1 MESDNG
7 KIGFSIELDNSQ
19 LNRDIKKSQQAFKEL
34 GDQVKNDY
42 TSVDNVFK
50 NLGKTI
56 AATFT
61 IQKSTEF
68 IHQIVK
74 VRGEIESLEKTFEI
88 LAGKDLGGKLFSEI
102 KDFAV
107 KTPMAM
113 GDLAKGAQ
121 TMLAF
126 NMEAQNVMPIL
137 RAIGDI
143 SMGNSQK
150 FNSLVLAFSQMQST
164 GKLMGQD
171 LLQMINAG
179 FNPLAVISEK
189 TGKSI
194 GDLKEEM
201 SAGTISADMITRAFM
216 DATSE
221 GGKFY
226 GMLESQSK
234 TIEGSI
240 SNLEGAIEEMFNSI
254 GEKHQDII
262 TETILSATELVNNYE
277 KVGKT
282 IGELVATYGLYKAAV
297 ISLSVVE
304 KLRYQAALAQMAGMT
319 KMQAI
324 VDILRTKT
332 EALNIV
338 MAKNPYVL
346 AGIAIAALGVAIYKL
361 ATYQTDAEKSLKKL
375 NEAEKENNKEI
386 ASQQIEID
394 RLFIKLKNAKEGT
407 DEYKRAKQAIINQYG
422 GYLEGLN
429 SEIQSLQDVEGA
441 YRAVSEAAKDAAR
454 ARAMESAS
462 KQAADDY
469 AEKEAQAREDIYTAL
484 QKKFKD
490 QKGADGRSL
499 VETYYAQILGT
510 IGGNGEV
517 DEKLLKKFDK
527 ARFVVGDPMTGAGS
541 YHYTTNAITDALN
554 SIKKAQDV
562 YDKTMEAA
570 TIKFGEKKGSQT
582 TDDSKKPAPTE
593 NKKYWED
600 YIKEQQGLLNAMTQA
615 ELQSKKADE
624 IRSNIIDAQFK
635 LSNYEVHSPASGK
648 RTLAQ
653 MLAEIEAAENDTHRV
668 VKHNSQERIA
678 LDKEIHFEQEQNRI
692 NLEKDAMKRR
702 EMQMQLDNDKE
713 LYNIEK
719 QRDRAISAEIARQKA
734 VFDAKEKEKKA
745 ANKDYVVASFSD
757 ADIDQSQIADIEAKY
772 AVLTELVLQQQNE
785 RNKQVQREDARA
797 MNEYLKEYGT
807 YLEKRNAIIALYN
820 EEMSNATS
828 EGEKL
833 TISERMRRD
842 LSNLDIEAN
851 KTTSAISKL
860 FGDMTNKTVADMRTI
875 ADQAQSALDFLIAG
889 EWDEQKGLEFG
900 MTKETFETLRQSP
913 EELEKIRN
921 GIRDCRY
928 EADQA
933 EGAFGK
939 MANGLKKL
947 FDAGND
953 ANKTKQALS
962 EIESGL
968 SDVLDL
974 ASFLSDSLSSLG
986 EAFGNDTLTG
996 IADGINVAVDAASS
1010 AMSGAQAGSMFG
1022 PWGAAAGAAIGL
1034 VGSLVTSIAQL
1045 HDKKHEKK
1053 IQSLQGQ
1060 IDVLERSYDKLA
1072 KSVEDAFSKDVSKM
1086 IEQQNTLLEQQKIL
1100 IQQQIAEEKSKKNS
1114 DSDRI
1119 KEWEQQIEDIDEL
1132 IADNKEKAVDAIFG
1146 EDLKSAIE
1154 NFSDAYAEA
1163 WASGSNKAQAAKDV
1177 VKKMMQQMVTESIK
1191 AAIQSSTKMEKIRA
1205 KLQEFY
1211 ADNVLT
1217 DWEQDYIYKMAEELQ
1232 KELDSQFGWA
1242 DGLMSGGEASNQSGT
1257 KKGFEAMNQETA
1269 SELNGRFTAM
1279 QLNSEQIKVSVLDI
1293 GVDVK
1298 TIRGHIQAN
1307 SAALD
1312 EIRNVSVLALGH
1324 LEDISRNTYEL
1335 FEINERLGKIEKN
1348 TRNL

>member
-1 MESDNG
+1 MNDNG
-7 KIGFSIELDNSQ
+7 KIGFSIELDKTQ
-19 LNRDIKKSQQAFKEL
+19 LNQDIKSAQQAFKEL
-34 GDQVKNDY
+34 DNSVKNDCM
-42 TSVDNVFK
+42 SMDNVFK

-61 IQKSTEF
+61 IQQASVF
-68 IHQIVK
+68 VQQIVK

-107 KTPMAM
+107 NTPMAM

-126 NMEAQNVMPIL
+126 NMEAKNVMPIL

-143 SMGNSQK
+143 SMGNAQK
-150 FNSLVLAFSQMQST
+150 FNSLVLSFSQMQST

-226 GMLESQSK
+226 GMLEAQSK
-234 TIEGSI
+234 SIEGSI

-254 GEKHQDII
+254 GEKNQGII
-262 TETILSATELVNNYE
+262 TETIQSATEIVNNYE
-277 KVGKT
+277 KVGKI
-282 IGELVATYGLYKAAV
+282 IGELVGTYGLYKAAV

-304 KLRYQAALAQMAGMT
+304 NLRYQAALAQMAGMT
-319 KMQAI
+319 KMQVI
-324 VDILRTKT
+324 VDILRAKT

-375 NEAEKENNKEI
+375 NEAEKETNKEI

-407 DEYKRAKQAIINQYG
+407 DEYKRAKQAIISQYG

-441 YRAVSEAAKDAAR
+441 YRAVSEAAKEAAR
-454 ARAMESAS
+454 ARAMESVS

-469 AEKEAQAREDIYTAL
+469 AEKEAQARENIYTAL

-517 DEKLLKKFDK
+517 DKNLLKMFDK
-527 ARFVVGDPMTGAGS
+527 TRYVVGDPMTGAGS
-541 YHYTTNAITDALN
+541 YHYTTNVITDALN
-554 SIKKAQDV
+554 NIKRAQDV

-570 TIKFGEKKGSQT
+570 TVKFGERKDSETTGGS
-582 TDDSKKPAPTE
+582 DKPKPTE

-624 IRSNIIDAQFK
+624 IRSNIVDAQFK
-635 LSNYEVHSPASGK
+635 LSNYDVHSPASGK

-653 MLAEIEAAENDTHRV
+653 MLAEIEAAEKDTHRV
-668 VKHNSQERIA
+668 VKQNSQERIA
-678 LDKEIHFEQEQNRI
+678 LEKEIHFEQEQNRI

-719 QRDRAISAEIARQKA
+719 QRDNAIIAEIARQKA

-745 ANKDYVVASFSD
+745 ANHDYVVASFSD
-757 ADIDQSQIADIEAKY
+757 ADIDRSHIANIEAKY
-772 AVLTELVLQQQNE
+772 AILTDLVLQQQEE

-797 MNEYLKEYGT
+797 MDEYLKEYGT
-807 YLEKRNAIIALYN
+807 YLEQRNAIIALYN
-820 EEMSNATS
+820 EQIANASS

-833 TISERMRRD
+833 SLAAQMRED
-842 LSNLDIEAN
+842 LSELDIEAN
-851 KTTSAISKL
+851 KTTAAISRL
-860 FGDMTNKTVADMRTI
+860 FEDMTDKTVKDMRKI
-875 ADQAQSALDFLIAG
+875 AVAAQGALDFLISG

-900 MTKETFETLRQSP
+900 MTKETFETLRKSP

-921 GIRDCRY
+921 GIRDLSY

-933 EGAFGK
+933 EGSFGK

-947 FDAGND
+947 FAAGND
-953 ANKTKQALS
+953 AGKTKKALS

-968 SDVLDL
+968 SDILNL
-974 ASFLSDSLSSLG
+974 ASFLSDTFASLG
-986 EAFGNDTLTG
+986 DALGNDTLTG
-996 IADGINVAVDAASS
+996 IADGINAVTDAVNS

-1022 PWGAAAGAAIGL
+1022 PIGAAVGAG
-1034 VGSLVTSIAQL
+1034 VGLVTSLFTSISKL
-1045 HDKKHEKK
+1045 IDKKHEKK
-1053 IQSLQGQ
+1053 IKQLQTQ
-1060 IDVLERSYDKLA
+1060 IETLERSYDKLA
-1072 KSVEDAFSKDVSKM
+1072 KRVEEAYSKDASKM
-1086 IEQQNTLLEQQKIL
+1086 IEQQNTLLAQQKLL
-1100 IQQQIAEEKSKKNS
+1100 IQQQIQEEKDKKNT
-1114 DSDRI
+1114 DWDRI
-1119 KEWEQQIEDIDEL
+1119 HEWEQQIEDIDEL
-1132 IADNKEKAVDAIFG
+1132 ISDNKKKAVDVIFG
-1146 EDLKSAIE
+1146 EDVKSAIE
-1154 NFSDAYAEA
+1154 NFSSAYADA
-1163 WASGSNKAQAAKDV
+1163 WANGKNKAQSARDT

-1191 AAIQSSTKMEKIRA
+1191 AAIQSSGKMEQIRQ

-1217 DWEQDYIYKMAEELQ
+1217 GWEQDYIYNMAEELQ
-1232 KELDSQFGWA
+1232 KELDDQFGWA
-1242 DGLMSGGEASNQSGT
+1242 DSLMSGGESANQEST
-1257 KKGFEAMNQETA
+1257 KKGFETMNQDTA
-1269 SELNGRFTAM
+1269 DELNGRFTAVQMDTSAIRQLMM
-1279 QLNSEQIKVSVLDI
+1279 QYSVEMASLRFSATEIKFHLSEIK
-1293 GVDVK
+1293 
-1298 TIRGHIQAN
+1298 N
-1307 SAALD
+1307 
-1312 EIRNVSVLALGH
+1312 LALTAIDH
-1324 LEDISRNTYEL
+1324 LETISQNTAQIYGT
-1335 FEINERLGKIEKN
+1335 NERLDKIEKH
-1348 TRNL
+1348 LKKL

>member
-1 MESDNG
+1 MNDNG
-7 KIGFSIELDNSQ
+7 KIGFSIELDKTQ
-19 LNRDIKKSQQAFKEL
+19 LNQDIKRAQQAFKEL
-34 GDQVKNDY
+34 DNSVKNDCM
-42 TSVDNVFK
+42 SMDNVFK

-61 IQKSTEF
+61 IQQASVF
-68 IHQIVK
+68 VQQIVK

-107 KTPMAM
+107 NTPMAM

-126 NMEAQNVMPIL
+126 NMEAKNVMPIL

-143 SMGNSQK
+143 SMGNAQK
-150 FNSLVLAFSQMQST
+150 FNSLVLSFSQMQST

-226 GMLESQSK
+226 GMLEAQSK
-234 TIEGSI
+234 SIEGSI

-254 GEKHQDII
+254 GEKNQGII
-262 TETILSATELVNNYE
+262 TETIQSATEIVNNYE
-277 KVGKT
+277 KVGKI
-282 IGELVATYGLYKAAV
+282 IGELVGTYGLYKAAV

-304 KLRYQAALAQMAGMT
+304 NLRYQAALAQMAGMT
-319 KMQAI
+319 KMQVI
-324 VDILRTKT
+324 VDILRAKT

-375 NEAEKENNKEI
+375 NEAEKETNKEI

-407 DEYKRAKQAIINQYG
+407 DEYKRAKQAIISQYG

-441 YRAVSEAAKDAAR
+441 YRAVSEAAKEAAR
-454 ARAMESAS
+454 ARAMESVS

-469 AEKEAQAREDIYTAL
+469 AEKEAQARENIYTAL

-517 DEKLLKKFDK
+517 DKNLLKMFDK
-527 ARFVVGDPMTGAGS
+527 TRYVVGDPMTGAGS
-541 YHYTTNAITDALN
+541 YHYTTNVITDALN
-554 SIKKAQDV
+554 NIKRAQDV

-570 TIKFGEKKGSQT
+570 TVKFGERKDSETTGGS
-582 TDDSKKPAPTE
+582 DKPKPTE

-624 IRSNIIDAQFK
+624 IRSNIVDAQFK
-635 LSNYEVHSPASGK
+635 LSNYDVHSPASGK

-653 MLAEIEAAENDTHRV
+653 MLAEIEAAEKDTHRV
-668 VKHNSQERIA
+668 VKQNSQERIA
-678 LDKEIHFEQEQNRI
+678 LEKEIHFEQEQNRI

-719 QRDRAISAEIARQKA
+719 QRDNAIIAEIARQKA

-745 ANKDYVVASFSD
+745 ANHDYVVASFSD
-757 ADIDQSQIADIEAKY
+757 ADIDRSHIANIEAKY
-772 AVLTELVLQQQNE
+772 AILTDLVLQQQEE

-797 MNEYLKEYGT
+797 MDEYLKEYGT
-807 YLEKRNAIIALYN
+807 YLEQRNAIIALYN
-820 EEMSNATS
+820 EQIANATS

-833 TISERMRRD
+833 SLAAQMRED
-842 LSNLDIEAN
+842 LSELDIEAN
-851 KTTSAISKL
+851 KTTAAISRL
-860 FGDMTNKTVADMRTI
+860 FEDMTDKTVKDMRKI
-875 ADQAQSALDFLIAG
+875 AVAAQGALDFLISG

-900 MTKETFETLRQSP
+900 MTKETFETLRKSP

-921 GIRDCRY
+921 GIRDLSY

-933 EGAFGK
+933 EGSFGK

-947 FDAGND
+947 FAAGND
-953 ANKTKQALS
+953 AGKTKKALS

-968 SDVLDL
+968 SDVLNL
-974 ASFLSDSLSSLG
+974 ASFLSDTFASLG
-986 EAFGNDTLTG
+986 DALGNDTLTG
-996 IADGINVAVDAASS
+996 IADGINAVTDAVNS

-1022 PWGAAAGAAIGL
+1022 PIGAAVGAG
-1034 VGSLVTSIAQL
+1034 VGLVTSLFTSISKL
-1045 HDKKHEKK
+1045 IDKKHEKK
-1053 IQSLQGQ
+1053 IKQLQTQ
-1060 IDVLERSYDKLA
+1060 IETLERSYDKLA
-1072 KSVEDAFSKDVSKM
+1072 KRVEEAYSKDASKM
-1086 IEQQNTLLEQQKIL
+1086 IEQQNTLLAQQKLL
-1100 IQQQIAEEKSKKNS
+1100 IQQQIQEEKDKKNT
-1114 DSDRI
+1114 DWDRI
-1119 KEWEQQIEDIDEL
+1119 HEWEQQIEDIDEL
-1132 IADNKEKAVDAIFG
+1132 ISDNKKKAVDVIFG
-1146 EDLKSAIE
+1146 EDVKSAIE
-1154 NFSDAYAEA
+1154 NFSSAYADA
-1163 WASGSNKAQAAKDV
+1163 WANGKNKAQSARDA

-1191 AAIQSSTKMEKIRA
+1191 AAIQSSSKMEQIRQ

-1211 ADNVLT
+1211 TDNVLT
-1217 DWEQDYIYKMAEELQ
+1217 GWEQDYIYKMAENLQ
-1232 KELDSQFGWA
+1232 NELDSQFGWA
-1242 DGLMSGGEASNQSGT
+1242 DSLMNGGDKANQSGT
-1257 KKGFEAMNQETA
+1257 KKGFETMNQETA
-1269 SELNGRFTAM
+1269 SELNGRFTAV
-1279 QLNSEQIKVSVLDI
+1279 QLNTEQTKVSVLDI

-1298 TIRGHIQAN
+1298 VIRGHVQAN
-1307 SAALD
+1307 RTAME
-1312 EIRNVSVLALGH
+1312 EIRNASVLALGH
-1324 LEDISRNTYEL
+1324 LEDISRNTHEL
-1335 FEINERLGKIEKN
+1335 FEINERLERIEKN

>member
-1 MESDNG
+1 MNDNG
-7 KIGFSIELDNSQ
+7 KIGFSIELDKTQ
-19 LNRDIKKSQQAFKEL
+19 LNQDIKRAQQAFKEL
-34 GDQVKNDY
+34 DNSVKNDCM
-42 TSVDNVFK
+42 SMDNVFK

-61 IQKSTEF
+61 IQQASVF
-68 IHQIVK
+68 VQQIVK

-107 KTPMAM
+107 NTPMAM

-126 NMEAQNVMPIL
+126 NMEAKNVMPIL

-143 SMGNSQK
+143 SMGNAQK
-150 FNSLVLAFSQMQST
+150 FNSLVLSFSQMQST

-226 GMLESQSK
+226 GMLEAQSK
-234 TIEGSI
+234 SIEGSI

-254 GEKHQDII
+254 GEKNQGII
-262 TETILSATELVNNYE
+262 TETIQSATEIVNNYE
-277 KVGKT
+277 KVGKI
-282 IGELVATYGLYKAAV
+282 IGELVGTYGLYKAAV

-304 KLRYQAALAQMAGMT
+304 NLRYQAALAQMAGMT
-319 KMQAI
+319 KMQVI
-324 VDILRTKT
+324 VDILRAKT

-375 NEAEKENNKEI
+375 NEAEKETNKEI

-407 DEYKRAKQAIINQYG
+407 DEYKRAKQAIISQYG

-441 YRAVSEAAKDAAR
+441 YRAVSEAAKEAAR
-454 ARAMESAS
+454 ARAMESVS

-469 AEKEAQAREDIYTAL
+469 AEKEAQARENIYTAL

-517 DEKLLKKFDK
+517 DKNLLKMFDK
-527 ARFVVGDPMTGAGS
+527 TRYVVGDPMTGAGS
-541 YHYTTNAITDALN
+541 YHYTTNVITDALN
-554 SIKKAQDV
+554 NIKRAQDV

-570 TIKFGEKKGSQT
+570 TVKFGERKDSETTGGS
-582 TDDSKKPAPTE
+582 DKPKPTE

-624 IRSNIIDAQFK
+624 IRSNIVDAQFK
-635 LSNYEVHSPASGK
+635 LSNYDVHSPASGK

-653 MLAEIEAAENDTHRV
+653 MLAEIEAAEKDTHRV
-668 VKHNSQERIA
+668 VKQNSQERIA
-678 LDKEIHFEQEQNRI
+678 LEKEIHFEQEQNRI

-719 QRDRAISAEIARQKA
+719 QRDNAIIAEIARQKA

-745 ANKDYVVASFSD
+745 ANHDYVVASFSD
-757 ADIDQSQIADIEAKY
+757 ADIDRSHIANIEAKY
-772 AVLTELVLQQQNE
+772 AILTDLVLQQQEE

-797 MNEYLKEYGT
+797 MDEYLKEYGT
-807 YLEKRNAIIALYN
+807 YLEQRNAIIALYN
-820 EEMSNATS
+820 EQIANATS

-833 TISERMRRD
+833 SLAAQMRED
-842 LSNLDIEAN
+842 LSELDIEAN
-851 KTTSAISKL
+851 KTTAAISRL
-860 FGDMTNKTVADMRTI
+860 FEDMTDKTVKDMRKI
-875 ADQAQSALDFLIAG
+875 AVAAQGALDFLISG

-900 MTKETFETLRQSP
+900 MTKETFETLRKSP

-921 GIRDCRY
+921 GIRDLSY

-933 EGAFGK
+933 EGSFGK

-947 FDAGND
+947 FAAGND
-953 ANKTKQALS
+953 AGKTKKALS

-968 SDVLDL
+968 SDVLNL
-974 ASFLSDSLSSLG
+974 ASFLSDTFASLG
-986 EAFGNDTLTG
+986 DALGNDTLTG
-996 IADGINVAVDAASS
+996 IADGINAVTDAVNS

-1022 PWGAAAGAAIGL
+1022 PIGAAVGAG
-1034 VGSLVTSIAQL
+1034 VGLVTSLFTSISKL
-1045 HDKKHEKK
+1045 IDKKHEKK
-1053 IQSLQGQ
+1053 IKQLQTQ
-1060 IDVLERSYDKLA
+1060 IETLERSYDKLA
-1072 KSVEDAFSKDVSKM
+1072 KRVEEAYSKDASKM
-1086 IEQQNTLLEQQKIL
+1086 IEQQNTLLAQQKLL
-1100 IQQQIAEEKSKKNS
+1100 IQQQIQEEKDKKNT
-1114 DSDRI
+1114 DWDRI
-1119 KEWEQQIEDIDEL
+1119 HEWEQQIEDIDEL
-1132 IADNKEKAVDAIFG
+1132 ISDNKKKAVDVIFG
-1146 EDLKSAIE
+1146 EDVKSAIE
-1154 NFSDAYAEA
+1154 NFSSAYADA
-1163 WASGSNKAQAAKDV
+1163 WANGKNKAQSARDA

-1191 AAIQSSTKMEKIRA
+1191 AAIQSSGKMEQIRQ

-1217 DWEQDYIYKMAEELQ
+1217 DWEQDYIYKMAENLQ
-1232 KELDSQFGWA
+1232 NELDSQFGWA
-1242 DGLMSGGEASNQSGT
+1242 DSLMNGGDTADQSST

-1269 SELNGRFTAM
+1269 SELNGRFTAV
-1279 QLNSEQIKVSVLDI
+1279 QLNTEQTKVSVLDI

-1298 TIRGHIQAN
+1298 VIRGHVQAN
-1307 SAALD
+1307 RTAME
-1312 EIRNVSVLALGH
+1312 EIRNASVLALGH
-1324 LEDISRNTYEL
+1324 LEDISRNTHEL
-1335 FEINERLGKIEKN
+1335 FEINERLERIEKN

>member
-1 MESDNG
+1 MNDNG
-7 KIGFSIELDNSQ
+7 KIGFSIELDRTQ
-19 LNRDIKKSQQAFKEL
+19 LNQDIKRAQQAFKEL
-34 GDQVKNDY
+34 DNSVKNDCM
-42 TSVDNVFK
+42 SMDNVFK

-61 IQKSTEF
+61 IQQASVF
-68 IHQIVK
+68 VQQIVK

-107 KTPMAM
+107 NTPMAM

-126 NMEAQNVMPIL
+126 NMEAKNVMPIL

-143 SMGNSQK
+143 SMGNAQK
-150 FNSLVLAFSQMQST
+150 FNSLVLSFSQMQST

-226 GMLESQSK
+226 GMLEAQSK
-234 TIEGSI
+234 SIEGSI

-254 GEKHQDII
+254 GEKNQGII
-262 TETILSATELVNNYE
+262 TETIQSATEIVNNYE
-277 KVGKT
+277 KVGKI
-282 IGELVATYGLYKAAV
+282 IGELVGTYGLYKAAV

-304 KLRYQAALAQMAGMT
+304 NLRYQAALAQMAGMT
-319 KMQAI
+319 KMQVI
-324 VDILRTKT
+324 VDILRAKT

-346 AGIAIAALGVAIYKL
+346 AGIAIAALGVAVYKL

-375 NEAEKENNKEI
+375 NEAEKETNKEI

-407 DEYKRAKQAIINQYG
+407 DEYKRAKQAIISQYG

-441 YRAVSEAAKDAAR
+441 YRAVSEAAKEAAR
-454 ARAMESAS
+454 ARAMESVS

-469 AEKEAQAREDIYTAL
+469 AEKEAQARENIYTAL

-517 DEKLLKKFDK
+517 DKNLLKMFDK
-527 ARFVVGDPMTGAGS
+527 TRYVVGDPMTGAGS
-541 YHYTTNAITDALN
+541 YHYTTNVITDALN
-554 SIKKAQDV
+554 NIKRAQDV

-570 TIKFGEKKGSQT
+570 TVKFGERKDSETTGGS
-582 TDDSKKPAPTE
+582 DKPKPTE

-624 IRSNIIDAQFK
+624 IRSNIVDAQFK
-635 LSNYEVHSPASGK
+635 LSNYDVHSPASGK

-653 MLAEIEAAENDTHRV
+653 MLAEIEAAEKDTHRV
-668 VKHNSQERIA
+668 VKQNSQERIA
-678 LDKEIHFEQEQNRI
+678 LEKEIHFEQEQNRI

-719 QRDRAISAEIARQKA
+719 QRDNAIIAEIARQKA

-745 ANKDYVVASFSD
+745 ANHDYVVASFSD
-757 ADIDQSQIADIEAKY
+757 ADIDRSHIANIEAKY
-772 AVLTELVLQQQNE
+772 ALLTDLVLQQQEE

-797 MNEYLKEYGT
+797 MDEYLKEYGT
-807 YLEKRNAIIALYN
+807 YLEQRNAIIALYN
-820 EEMSNATS
+820 EQIANATS

-833 TISERMRRD
+833 SLAAQMRED
-842 LSNLDIEAN
+842 LSELDIEAN
-851 KTTSAISKL
+851 KTTAAISRL
-860 FGDMTNKTVADMRTI
+860 FEDMTDKTVKDMRKI
-875 ADQAQSALDFLIAG
+875 AVAAQGALDFLISG

-900 MTKETFETLRQSP
+900 MTKETFETLRKSP

-921 GIRDCRY
+921 GIRDLSY

-947 FDAGND
+947 FAAGND
-953 ANKTKQALS
+953 AGKTKKALS

-968 SDVLDL
+968 SDVLNL
-974 ASFLSDSLSSLG
+974 ASFLSDTFASLG
-986 EAFGNDTLTG
+986 DALGNDTLTG
-996 IADGINVAVDAASS
+996 IADGINAVTDAVNS
-1010 AMSGAQAGSMFG
+1010 AMSGAQAGSMFS
-1022 PWGAAAGAAIGL
+1022 PIGAAVGAG
-1034 VGSLVTSIAQL
+1034 VGLVTSLFTSISKL
-1045 HDKKHEKK
+1045 IDKKHEKK
-1053 IQSLQGQ
+1053 IKQLQTQ
-1060 IDVLERSYDKLA
+1060 IETLERSYDKLA
-1072 KSVEDAFSKDVSKM
+1072 KRVEEAYSKDASKM
-1086 IEQQNTLLEQQKIL
+1086 IEQQNTLLAQQKLL
-1100 IQQQIAEEKSKKNS
+1100 IQQQIQEEKDKKNT
-1114 DSDRI
+1114 DWDRI
-1119 KEWEQQIEDIDEL
+1119 HEWEQQIEDIDEL
-1132 IADNKEKAVDAIFG
+1132 ISDNKKKAVDVIFG
-1146 EDLKSAIE
+1146 EDVKSAIE
-1154 NFSDAYAEA
+1154 NFSSAYADA
-1163 WASGSNKAQAAKDV
+1163 WANGKNKAQSARDA

-1191 AAIQSSTKMEKIRA
+1191 AAIKSSGKMEQIRQ

-1217 DWEQDYIYKMAEELQ
+1217 GWEQDYIYKMAENLQ
-1232 KELDSQFGWA
+1232 NELDSQFGWA
-1242 DGLMSGGEASNQSGT
+1242 DSLMNGGDKANQSGT
-1257 KKGFEAMNQETA
+1257 KKGFEAMNQESA
-1269 SELNGRFTAM
+1269 SELNGRFTAV
-1279 QLNSEQIKVSVLDI
+1279 QLNTEQTKVSVLDI

-1298 TIRGHIQAN
+1298 VIRGHVQAN
-1307 SAALD
+1307 RTAME
-1312 EIRNVSVLALGH
+1312 EIRNASVLALGH
-1324 LEDISRNTYEL
+1324 LEDISRNTHEL
-1335 FEINERLGKIEKN
+1335 FEINERLERIEKN